1 MVLIIVLFFSERVC
15 RLMLVEK
22 IELLMLVRLIFFRWI
37 VFVLLMGLN
46 IFVGKFLLRVR
57 FLMISVFV
65 GLVYLLIGV
74 MVSLEKEL
82 VFRVRV
88 FLLIVNL
95 FRVLK
100 GEKIL
105 FGKLML

>member
-37 VFVLLMGLN
+37 VFVLLMGLK

-100 GEKIL
+100 GKKIL

>member
-37 VFVLLMGLN
+37 VFVLLMGLK

-95 FRVLK
+95 FRVFK

>member
-37 VFVLLMGLN
+37 VFVLLMGLK

-105 FGKLML
+105 LGKLML

>member
-37 VFVLLMGLN
+37 VFVLLMGLK

-105 FGKLML
+105 FSKLML